1 MTEQS
6 AEVKNDSNQPL
17 PDAESVHDTQYQFSL
32 ADVIGAVSSGLDRS
46 VTPAEVRALE
56 LGNEYAW
63 NVSDFEQAM
72 WSHNIVVEETDWP
85 KIEKAHRQTKNRQT
99 IFLVLNTNTAWMV
112 SFDETVGL
120 LKAVDIFSNEPKLD
134 ELQEFFSDESWVF
147 LSCSIQLP
155 SQLAIL
161 PGVESHWFWSTIW
174 ANRDLYLQ
182 SGLAALLTN
191 VFALGVSMFSMI
203 VYNRIIPSNAMDSL
217 FVLVSGMGILM
228 VVDYATRSV
237 RNHFLSVA
245 GVDSDLT
252 LADKLFAQVLDLQY
266 KSRQGTVGAL
276 ANTLKEFEHIREFFA
291 SATLV
296 SLIDVPFALVF
307 LLAIG
312 LVGGWMVIPV
322 ILGIAVLLGVTLYIQ
337 PRMKALAKHSF
348 EDGQT
353 KHSVMVESLTG
364 LETLKLLGAGG
375 LMRRRLR
382 SVLERQADISEQT
395 KQGTHLSSNVAQTV
409 QQLVQMSVVAL
420 GAILVA
426 DGQFGFGAII
436 AATILSGKALA
447 PFAQFSQLL
456 VRINQIGT
464 SYSALAD
471 LMKQPLEHPPGKSF
485 MPRNRFQGAIE
496 FRDVTF
502 TYPGQQ
508 SPVLDGVSFKVQPGE
523 RVAILG
529 HVGSGKTTIERLI
542 AGLYE
547 PDSGKILIDGIDIRQ
562 IAPAD
567 LRENLGISTQDVW
580 LMSTSIEQNISL
592 GALDIS
598 PEKVLWAGDISGVSD
613 FANRH
618 PDGYRLLLKERGE
631 SLSGGQRQAISLA
644 RAIVRQPPILIL
656 DEPTSSMDARSEQ
669 LFVQRLTNADLR
681 ATTLVITHRT
691 SLLSLVD
698 RVIIMEYGKIAGMGS
713 TSDFQK
719 AQTDK
724 DAAAAIVKNAVHAQ
738 HGRSMP
744 AASPSKTAAKSEPI
758 EQELKG
764 KPS

>member
-1 MTEQS
+1 MTDQNSNGQS
-6 AEVKNDSNQPL
+6 ELDHATPEL
-17 PDAESVHDTQYQFSL
+17 ESHHGYQYAFSL
-32 ADVIGAVSSGLDRS
+32 ADVVGAVSSGLDRS

-56 LGNEYAW
+56 LGSEYAW
-63 NVSDFEQAM
+63 GVDDFGQAM
-72 WSHNIVVEETDWP
+72 WSHNIVVEEIDWP
-85 KIEKAHRQTKNRQT
+85 QIRRAHKQTKNRPT
-99 IFLVLNTNTAWMV
+99 IFLALNNQTAWMI
-112 SFDETVGL
+112 SYDESVGL
-120 LKAVDIFSNEPKLD
+120 LKAVDVFTKDPQLEDLG
-134 ELQEFFSDESWVF
+134 EFFTNEDWVF
-147 LSCSIQLP
+147 LSCSIQVP
-155 SQLAIL
+155 TALAVL

-174 ANRDLYLQ
+174 TNRDLYLQ

-203 VYNRIIPSNAMDSL
+203 VYNRVIPSNAMDSL

-296 SLIDVPFALVF
+296 SLIDVPFAVVF

-312 LVGGWMVIPV
+312 LVGGWMVVPV
-322 ILGIAVLLGVTLYIQ
+322 ILGILVLLSVTLYIQ
-337 PRMKALAKHSF
+337 PKMKALAKHSF

-464 SYSALAD
+464 SYSALAE
-471 LMKQPLEHPPGKSF
+471 LMKQPLEHPPGKAF
-485 MPRNRFQGAIE
+485 MPRNRFSGSIE
-496 FRDVTF
+496 FKDVTF

-508 SPVLDGVSFKVQPGE
+508 SPVLDCVSFKVQPGE

-547 PDSGKILIDGIDIRQ
+547 PDSGKIFIDGIDIRQ

-598 PEKVLWAGDISGVSD
+598 PEKVLWAGDIAGVSD

-618 PDGYRLLLKERGE
+618 PDGYRLMLKERGE

-644 RAIVRQPPILIL
+644 RAIVRQPPILIF

-669 LFVQRLTNADLR
+669 LFVQRLKNADLS

-713 TSDFQK
+713 TADFQA

-724 DAAAAIVKNAVHAQ
+724 DAAAQIVKNAVHAQ
-738 HGRSMP
+738 HGRAAPISARPKP
-744 AASPSKTAAKSEPI
+744 AANSQNTEQSPEGKS
-758 EQELKG
+758 
-764 KPS
+764 